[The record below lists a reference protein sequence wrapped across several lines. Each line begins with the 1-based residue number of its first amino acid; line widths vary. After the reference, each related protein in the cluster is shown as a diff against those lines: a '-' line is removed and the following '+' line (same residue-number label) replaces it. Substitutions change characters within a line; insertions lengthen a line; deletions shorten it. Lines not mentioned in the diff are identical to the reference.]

1 MAACALSTT
10 VLEHS
15 NPNLSLCRIQEVSM
29 RLIMLC
35 LMALFFAL
43 PTVAQ
48 ENVPAPSGEIAFA
61 SNREDGIYQIYVMN
75 ADGSDVR
82 QLTDGQTDS
91 MAPVWSPDGQKIA
104 FIRAVDPDTVSSQ
117 RYELWVMDADGSN
130 AVQIVGEEKGDVSSI
145 TSAIWS
151 PDSQHL
157 LYASMVFHAD
167 GTQAQTLSPIE
178 NVYQTH
184 FLTNETL
191 LFTVKNGES
200 YQGLLYDLSD
210 DSTAT
215 LVEKGFAL
223 KPSPDGT
230 QIPVM
235 NDEQLTLFDINTETS
250 QRVRET
256 LPGLL
261 PDEVGREIG
270 LLVWSDDGSRMA
282 GVLRVAVPYDPN
294 SNIKPWRDLIFAV
307 NLDGTEYVAM
317 AVEGH
322 ELHVTLSPDGEYM
335 AFSPWDEGGSHQ
347 IAIARADGTQP
358 PMLITSQGE
367 NLHPAWRPA
376 P

>member
-1 MAACALSTT
+1 
-10 VLEHS
+10 
-15 NPNLSLCRIQEVSM
+15 
-29 RLIMLC
+29 LIMLC

-61 SNREDGIYQIYVMN
+61 SNRDGGVWQIYVMN

-91 MAPVWSPDGQKIA
+91 TAPVWSPDGQKIT
-104 FIRAVDPDTVSSQ
+104 FIRAVDPDTVSAQ

-130 AVQIVGEEKGDVSSI
+130 AVQIAGGDGEGDVSII
-145 TSAIWS
+145 TPAIWS
-151 PDSQHL
+151 PDSERL
-157 LYASMVFHAD
+157 LYASALFHAD
-167 GTQAQTLSPIE
+167 GTQAQTLAPIE

-184 FLTNETL
+184 FLTNKTL
-191 LFTVKNGES
+191 LFTVKNGDN
-200 YQGLLYDLSD
+200 YHGLLYDLSD

-215 LVEKGFAL
+215 LVERGFAL
-223 KPSPDGT
+223 NPSPNGML
-230 QIPVM
+230 IPVM
-235 NDEQLTLFDINTETS
+235 DGEKLTLFDINTETS
-250 QRVRET
+250 QLVRET

-261 PDEVGREIG
+261 PDEVGQEIG
-270 LLVWSDDGSRMA
+270 QLVWSDDGSRIA

-307 NLDGTEYVAM
+307 NTDGTEYVAM

-335 AFSPWDEGGSHQ
+335 AFPTWDEGGSLQ

-358 PMLITSQGE
+358 PMLITPEGE
-367 NLHPAWRPA
+367 NLHPAWRP
-376 P
+376 PLE